1 MNFLES
7 IFQAFESVRA
17 NKLRAGLTLLSISIG
32 VFAIIFAGGIVNSI
46 DNTVTGEMSAMGEN
60 SFMIRRRP
68 SIQMGGPTWFKYAKR
83 KVISSKQLKDLKK
96 VVTSTPYIS
105 GEISDQGYVLKSK
118 YMESDPNVTVTGGDE
133 MYFNLNNLD
142 IKDGRAIT
150 ELDVN
155 STRNYAVIGN
165 DIIVKIFPGVNPIG
179 KKITLQGQQYEV
191 IGTLKERGAIMGNS
205 QDNLMVIPLTSY
217 MKYHSSQWESI
228 DIKVKAI
235 DRLSLPNTI
244 DEVVG
249 ALRTIR
255 NQKPWQENSF
265 ELETNESIAEQFSV
279 FTNFLSYFGIFA
291 GGFALLAAGIGIMN
305 IMLVTVKERT
315 REIGIRKAVG
325 AKKSWILIQFII
337 ETITLCQI
345 GGFIGISLGVVAS
358 LLASSLLG
366 LAVELPINWILISI
380 AICTVLGVVFGSFPA
395 WKAANLDPI
404 VCLCSGRCCRRKRSG
419 RVPAWPLIWW

>member
-404 VCLCSGRCCRRKRSG
+404 ESLRYE
-419 RVPAWPLIWW
+419 

>member
-235 DRLSLPNTI
+235 DRISLPNTI

-404 VCLCSGRCCRRKRSG
+404 ESLRYE
-419 RVPAWPLIWW
+419 

>member
-118 YMESDPNVTVTGGDE
+118 YMESDPNVNVTGGDE

-235 DRLSLPNTI
+235 DRISLPNTI

-404 VCLCSGRCCRRKRSG
+404 ESLRYE
-419 RVPAWPLIWW
+419 

>member
-1 MNFLES
+1 
-7 IFQAFESVRA
+7 
-17 NKLRAGLTLLSISIG
+17 
-32 VFAIIFAGGIVNSI
+32 
-46 DNTVTGEMSAMGEN
+46 
-60 SFMIRRRP
+60 
-68 SIQMGGPTWFKYAKR
+68 MGGPTWFKYAKR

-404 VCLCSGRCCRRKRSG
+404 ESLRYE
-419 RVPAWPLIWW
+419 

>member
-345 GGFIGISLGVVAS
+345 GGFIGISLGVIAS
-358 LLASSLLG
+358 LLASYLLG

-404 VCLCSGRCCRRKRSG
+404 ESLRYE
-419 RVPAWPLIWW
+419 